1 MKGFIMNRKKINK
14 HSFKYEKA
22 NTLAIK
28 AIKLNGRILDGSTI
42 YDYDKDT
49 NTLSIITN
57 GFAEYYEP
65 KILDSEII
73 FPFFKEKETRKIT
86 LKIVI
91 SLCFRGNTSKYKLN
105 SRN

>member
-1 MKGFIMNRKKINK
+1 MNRKKINK

-73 FPFFKEKETRKIT
+73 FPFFKEKETK
-86 LKIVI
+86 KDNVKDSDIVMFQGEYFEI
-91 SLCFRGNTSKYKLN
+91 
-105 SRN
+105 

>member
-1 MKGFIMNRKKINK
+1 MNKKRINK
-14 HSFKYEKA
+14 HNFKYEKA

-28 AIKLNGRILDGSTI
+28 AIKLNGRVLDGSTI

-73 FPFFKEKETRKIT
+73 FPFFKEKETGKDNA
-86 LKIVI
+86 KDSDIVMFQGEYFEI
-91 SLCFRGNTSKYKLN
+91 
-105 SRN
+105 

>member
-1 MKGFIMNRKKINK
+1 MKGFMMNRKKINK

-28 AIKLNGRILDGSTI
+28 AIKLNGRVLDGSTI

-73 FPFFKEKETRKIT
+73 FPFFKEKETVKDNV
-86 LKIVI
+86 KDSDIVMFQGEYFEI
-91 SLCFRGNTSKYKLN
+91 
-105 SRN
+105 

>member
-1 MKGFIMNRKKINK
+1 MNRKRINK
-14 HSFKYEKA
+14 HNFKYEKA

-28 AIKLNGRILDGSTI
+28 AIKLNGKVLDGSTI

-57 GFAEYYEP
+57 GFAEYYKP

-73 FPFFKEKETRKIT
+73 FPFFEEKETK
-86 LKIVI
+86 KDNAKNSNIVMFQGEYFEI
-91 SLCFRGNTSKYKLN
+91 
-105 SRN
+105 

>member
-1 MKGFIMNRKKINK
+1 MNRKRINI
-14 HSFKYEKA
+14 HNFKYVQA

-28 AIKLNGRILDGSTI
+28 AIELNGRVLDGSTI

-65 KILDSEII
+65 KILDTEII
-73 FPFFKEKETRKIT
+73 FPFFKEKETGKDNANDSD
-86 LKIVI
+86 IVMFQGEYFEI
-91 SLCFRGNTSKYKLN
+91 
-105 SRN
+105 